1 MELDQPQTLDDATS
15 DTVGVL
21 RRWIDHGD
29 LSAGVDGRPTVVLV
43 RDGNGRLS
51 VLLGSDDALEPRS
64 AGNARD
70 PLNRL
75 REELRA
81 AAGRHALGGESIAL
95 RPADHVAPDA
105 IFKDTALVRFD
116 RSDNSDIWLL
126 DRLQT
131 NQDWLRPAI
140 RIEPKIP
147 LVVGY
152 SIKGGVGRSTALAV
166 LALALAKEGK
176 RVTVIDLDL
185 EAPGIGALLLGDE
198 LPAYGVIDWLTETLV
213 DGESADRL
221 IQDILFRA
229 PAVNANAL
237 AGDVMVMPAYGIKTG
252 NYVDKVGRAYMPSLG
267 ADGHLSRLADRLDH
281 LVSVLAAREE
291 PPNLILLDSRAG
303 FHDIAAAAVVRLG
316 AQVLVFGR
324 DEAQSWEVYR
334 HWLTHLQ
341 RSPQIGTTD
350 ENNDLRLRLKTVAAM
365 VDDFGDPLKRWIKR
379 SYDTWT
385 TIYDEGEDSPYA
397 FSESDEEAPHFPLP
411 IAFTFAARR
420 ATLTDETLT
429 DQWPQLQPAYERFV
443 DGVKE
448 LLPAIKGGG
457 E

>member
-1 MELDQPQTLDDATS
+1 MVLHQQSTLDDATT
-15 DTVGVL
+15 DTVLIL
-21 RRWIDHGD
+21 RQWIDRGD
-29 LSAGVDGRPTVVLV
+29 LPAGTDGRPAAVLV

-51 VLLGSDDALEPRS
+51 VLLASDDS
-64 AGNARD
+64 AAPPSGDEDSDAID
-70 PLNRL
+70 RL

-81 AAGRHALGGESIAL
+81 AAGRHALSGESIAL
-95 RPADHVAPDA
+95 RPGDHVAPDA
-105 IFKDTALVRFD
+105 IFKDPAMVRFD
-116 RSDNSDIWLL
+116 RSENFDIGLL

-140 RIEPKIP
+140 RIEQKIP

-166 LALALAKEGK
+166 LALALAKEGR

-185 EAPGIGALLLGDE
+185 EAPGIGALLLGDR

-237 AGDVMVMPAYGIKTG
+237 AGDVMVMPAYGSKTG

-267 ADGHLSRLADRLDH
+267 ADGHFSRLADRLDH
-281 LVSVLAAREE
+281 LVSVVAGGDD
-291 PPNLILLDSRAG
+291 PPHLILIDSRAG
-303 FHDIAAAAVVRLG
+303 LHDIAAAAVVRLG

-324 DEAQSWEVYR
+324 DETQSWEMYR
-334 HWLTHLQ
+334 RWLIHLR
-341 RSPQIGTTD
+341 RSPQIGTAD
-350 ENNDLRLRLKTVAAM
+350 ENQDLRLRLKTVAAM
-365 VDDFGDPLKRWIKR
+365 VDDFGDPLKLWIKR

-385 TIYDEGEDSPYA
+385 AIYDEGEDAPYA
-397 FSESDEEAPHFPLP
+397 FSETDEEAPHYPLP

-429 DQWPQLQPAYERFV
+429 DQWPQLLPAYERFV

-448 LLPAIKGGG
+448 LLPAIAGGD